1 MLYKSIKDFSEGHEI
16 ETVIP
21 DFPLFNYLY
30 DKRPSFKIDWFLD
43 LESTREPHD
52 YLENMEGKYF
62 IIREKSYTEK
72 GHPKRMKLCN
82 LIKENGVLIKT
93 KNEMSLYRFT
103 GVNNHSD

>member
-1 MLYKSIKDFSEGHEI
+1 
-16 ETVIP
+16 
-21 DFPLFNYLY
+21 
-30 DKRPSFKIDWFLD
+30 
-43 LESTREPHD
+43 
-52 YLENMEGKYF
+52 MEGKYF